1 REGGAVAVAAD
12 RRVGADPGPARRPRG
27 PGAVGLAAGCAV
39 LVLAL
44 PLLTTAWLG
53 DWSYRT
59 IQLEYPGARVA
70 LSTTAA
76 QVGAEVGAV
85 GSIGALVHMLFLRV
99 EPAREL
105 AWLPERF
112 ELR

>member
-1 REGGAVAVAAD
+1 
-12 RRVGADPGPARRPRG
+12 
-27 PGAVGLAAGCAV
+27 

-70 LSTTAA
+70 LSTPAA
-76 QVGAEVGAV
+76 QVGAEEGAV
-85 GSIGALVHMLFLRV
+85 GSIGALVHMVFLRV

-112 ELR
+112 ELRVQQVTSLLWLCRAALLVLLRGLGNYGLRFGGLSTPHD